1 MRCSYYND
9 NDGLFQITYKD
20 RKEINNIKYFII
32 QDKTLKKYKIS
43 KISIHKIHLKNNYIN
58 SAFMNVNANKK

>member
-58 SAFMNVNANKK
+58 SAFMNVNTNKK